1 VSQAAAK
8 QCMELVHGQCS
19 IAFHDPYLRLIEKLL
34 PMMPHKSLNSFFF
47 WNSGT
52 EAVEAAIKMVRI
64 MTGKQNII
72 AMQGKNF
79 VYIYLFSLLIDITS
93 GGYHGRTF
101 GAMALTKSKI
111 SYSEGN
117 HPLMVGL
124 KLQYFPKRSK
134 LYEDG
139 GISYPISILASTW
152 STNHSD

>member
-1 VSQAAAK
+1 
-8 QCMELVHGQCS
+8 MELVHGQCS

-34 PMMPHKSLNSFFF
+34 PMMPHKSLDSFFF

-64 MTGKQNII
+64 ITGKQNII
-72 AMQGKNF
+72 AMQGKDF
-79 VYIYLFSLLIDITS
+79 IYIYLSLLLIDITS

-117 HPLMVGL
+117 HPLMVGP
-124 KLQYFPKRSK
+124 KLQYCSK
-134 LYEDG
+134 CLNLYKDG
-139 GISYPISILASTW
+139 SISYPIPILASTW
-152 STNHSD
+152 STSHSD